1 MKNIEIEIQVEVEK
15 SAPLLKFLKDK
26 ATFQGENF
34 QIDKYYTPQHKDF
47 LKKRPVDEWLRL
59 RKENEKMSIT
69 YKNWHRDK
77 NKRSTHADEFESQIE
92 KIDQLEKIFKVL
104 DFKHITTVHKK
115 RTIWNW
121 KKYEIALDKIKGLG
135 NYVEIEYKGKEKK
148 VNPKKITAEMIDF
161 LKEIGCGKIRR
172 NYNGYPF
179 ILLFPDE
186 VIYDEL

>member
-1 MKNIEIEIQVEVEK
+1 MKDIEIEIQVEIEK
-15 SAPLLKFLKDK
+15 VNPLLKFLKDK
-26 ATFQGENF
+26 ASFQEENL
-34 QIDKYYTPQHKDF
+34 QIDKYYTPVHRDF

-59 RKENEKMSIT
+59 RKENKKMSIT

-92 KIDQLEKIFKVL
+92 KIDQLEKILEVL
-104 DFKHITTVHKK
+104 DFKHIITVHKK

-121 KKYEIALDKIKGLG
+121 KKYEIALDKIQGLG
-135 NYVEIEYKGKEKK
+135 SYVEIEYKGKEKK
-148 VNPKKITAEMIDF
+148 VNPKKMTAGMIDF
-161 LKEIGCGKIRR
+161 LKKIGCGKIRR